1 MTHRDRLRHDDQG
14 SATLGHRDQRWL
26 LYLSA
31 VVATTGVQLVAPA
44 LPTLQRAL
52 ALSDSELSLVTS
64 AYLFPS
70 MPAAFLSGLL
80 ADRVGRRF
88 VYASSL
94 FLFGAA
100 GTLVPVLGE
109 SSFPL
114 LLALR
119 VVQGIGFA
127 GILPLTIT
135 IIGDMFRGTS
145 QVRVQGHR
153 AMVMQIGAT
162 GLPLIGGVLS
172 SLSWQLPFFAPASG
186 IIVALLVLW
195 RFPPTP
201 RRRDQPRIGI
211 TLQEV
216 PHFLRDVALV
226 SLQFIGFMRLV

>member
-1 MTHRDRLRHDDQG
+1 MTHSNHPGHADQG

-26 LYLSA
+26 IYLSA

-44 LPTLQRAL
+44 LPTLQRTL

-70 MPAAFLSGLL
+70 IPAAFLSGLL
-80 ADRVGRRF
+80 ADRVGRRI

-94 FLFGAA
+94 FLFGVA
-100 GTLVPVLGE
+100 GTLVPILGG

-135 IIGDMFRGTS
+135 IIGDMFRGTA
-145 QVRVQGHR
+145 QVRVQSHR
-153 AMVMQIGAT
+153 AVVMQIGAT
-162 GLPLIGGVLS
+162 GLPLVGGV
-172 SLSWQLPFFAPASG
+172 Q
-186 IIVALLVLW
+186 
-195 RFPPTP
+195 
-201 RRRDQPRIGI
+201 IGRAH
-211 TLQEV
+211 V
-216 PHFLRDVALV
+216 
-226 SLQFIGFMRLV
+226 